1 MTHRPNEPAQNAAS
15 ACEAL
20 RSILI
25 AQAARL
31 SELERELHG
40 FLAEYYR
47 AVAQDIEALFALE
60 NVKNGW
66 VKERMPTAHTMQ
78 EIHASEANASRVQL
92 TREAYR
98 KAAKHTHP
106 DTLEGGSH
114 ADIQRI
120 NRAKEEGDIA
130 TLLSAALPMHN
141 AAMDELVAWQTR
153 LDEATRALLESP
165 AYALYLKAFEARLAG
180 RNWLED
186 MTHHIRKSIAIESRA
201 IAKQGVKAIAEWRV
215 A

>member
-1 MTHRPNEPAQNAAS
+1 MTHGLNEHAPDAAS
-15 ACEAL
+15 ASEAL
-20 RSILI
+20 RNTLI

-60 NVKNGW
+60 NVKSSW
-66 VKERMPTAHTMQ
+66 VKERMPTAQTMQ
-78 EIHASEANASRVQL
+78 QQQESEAANARTQL
-92 TREAYR
+92 AREAYR

-114 ADIQRI
+114 EDIQRI

-130 TLLSAALPMHN
+130 TLLGAALPQHH

-153 LDEATRALLESP
+153 LDDATRALLESP